1 MIFSKKYGPRIG
13 DFDRDGMLSLRS
25 VLELLEQIGF
35 CHSEA
40 VKDRLMAV
48 QDMEI
53 AWVLAEWSV
62 KLLAPIRP
70 GQELTFNTWVTGKPS
85 GSSTMREMEVLDESG
100 APVIQALSR
109 FALINVE
116 TGKLTRIT
124 PELFGNY
131 QPEPAVK
138 NQFPGGRLREKGIYD
153 NQTQLIVRK
162 GDMDFN
168 GHVHNSVYMDYAR
181 ELLEAP
187 SDRVAWFR
195 VVYKTPV
202 KAGET
207 LTLCHAREEGVE
219 QIELFH
225 GDGSLSTII
234 AVGARE

>member
-1 MIFSKKYGPRIG
+1 MIFSKKYSPRIG
-13 DFDRDGMLSLRS
+13 DFDQDGALSLRS

-48 QDMEI
+48 QDVEI
-53 AWVLAEWSV
+53 AWVLAEWTV
-62 KLLAPIRP
+62 KLLVPIRP

-85 GSSTMREMEVLDESG
+85 ASSTMREMEVVDENG
-100 APVIQALSR
+100 APVLQALSR
-109 FALINVE
+109 FALFNME

-131 QPEPAVK
+131 QPEPAAK
-138 NQFPGGRLREKGIYD
+138 NQFPGGRLREKGSYD
-153 NQTQLIVRK
+153 NQAQLVVRK
-162 GDMDFN
+162 SDIDFN

-181 ELLEAP
+181 ELLEFP
-187 SDRVAWFR
+187 SDKIAWFR
-195 VVYKTPV
+195 VGYKNPV

-207 LTLCHAREEGVE
+207 LTLRHSREDSME

-225 GDGSLSTII
+225 GDGTLSTII
-234 AVGARE
+234 AVGAKE